1 MAQENDMQR
10 LQQEAVRRVREMQS
24 RAQMAAQ
31 PQAGRGNP
39 GDNPGTA
46 GQDGRGEGGRPQQP
60 ERHGG
65 HEGEGGLRPP
75 HGADG
80 ALSPQPDLL
89 RLLFQEEDR
98 TLILLL
104 LLVLLEENQD
114 PSLLLALLY
123 LAMSPG

>member
-24 RAQMAAQ
+24 RAQMAA
-31 PQAGRGNP
+31 
-39 GDNPGTA
+39 
-46 GQDGRGEGGRPQQP
+46 
-60 ERHGG
+60 
-65 HEGEGGLRPP
+65 PP